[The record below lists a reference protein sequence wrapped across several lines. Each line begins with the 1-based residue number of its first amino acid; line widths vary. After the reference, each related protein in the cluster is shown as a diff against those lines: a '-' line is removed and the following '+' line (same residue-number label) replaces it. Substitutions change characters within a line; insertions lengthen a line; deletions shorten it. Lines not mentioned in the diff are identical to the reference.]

1 MATVTDSCLELKL
14 NGSQRSDTLPCSA
27 APRWAQ
33 VLAPVIGIFNSIFL
47 IIFVAHIL
55 GCAFTMIANAEPE
68 GPNWLTH
75 YDPALP
81 EASNETRYVVAL
93 YWAMIRSPL
102 LRRDQVPCFCRDQV
116 LQVVQRL
123 SLSLRV
129 SCP

>member
-1 MATVTDSCLELKL
+1 M
-14 NGSQRSDTLPCSA
+14 
-27 APRWAQ
+27 
-33 VLAPVIGIFNSIFL
+33 LAPLIGIFNSLFL